1 MTESTKLDAWAT
13 LFTTFHRLNNL
24 IEDEMKKAGH
34 PSIEVYDVLWTLEQ
48 SPECGLRFK
57 ELGEKVYIAR
67 FNVTRL
73 CDKLEAEGLIQKHKC
88 DKDKRG
94 VYAILTSEG
103 KKLRK
108 SMWQTYKK
116 LIDENFSTKLT
127 AEEHK
132 SLIQIMMKVKLEDR
146 IHQCTGQD

>member
-1 MTESTKLDAWAT
+1 
-13 LFTTFHRLNNL
+13 
-24 IEDEMKKAGH
+24 MKKAGH

-48 SPECGLRFK
+48 SPDFALRFK

-94 VYAILTSEG
+94 VYAILTPEG
-103 KKLRK
+103 QKLRK
-108 SMWQTYKK
+108 KMWATYKS
-116 LIDENFSTKLT
+116 LIDEKFSSKLST
-127 AEEHK
+127 DEHK
-132 SLIQIMMKVKLEDR
+132 ALIELMKKVRLEDMFPLCA
-146 IHQCTGQD
+146 HQD